1 MTLTATDSL
10 QHWLAYIES
19 IHPTEIELGLGRI
32 EQVAERLGLLQPQAH
47 VITVAG
53 TNGKG
58 SCVAALEALAAASDL
73 RIGSYTSPHFIHYAE
88 RIKLDA
94 KPAVD
99 ASICQAFAA
108 IELSRAEISLSYFE
122 YSTLAALHVFAQ
134 QRLDVI
140 VLEVG
145 LGGRL
150 DAVNIIDA
158 DIAIVTSIALDHA
171 DWLGTDLSRIATEKA
186 GIFRTDRWAICAD
199 VEAPASIKQYANEI
213 QAKLLW
219 ADQDFKLQSCQQGL
233 QLKLQQPIQQS
244 LCLPLVQLP
253 HNSIV
258 AAVQAMAL
266 LGKLATESAC
276 RLALGQ
282 LSLAGRGQRVSW
294 QGIKLMLDVAHN
306 PAAVQRLAEQLQQSP
321 PLGRVVVITAMM
333 ADKELAEILSFL
345 VPLAEEI
352 LCCELVDNP
361 RAASAADL
369 GAEVGGL
376 TKNSDFTCIPR
387 CYGSVAEALNDAKDR
402 YSSEDLVVVMGSF
415 FTVSDAMKVLELTV

>member
-10 QHWLAYIES
+10 QQWLAYIES

-32 EQVAERLGLLQPQAH
+32 KQVADRLGLLRPQAQ

-58 SCVAALEALAAASDL
+58 SCVATLEALAAVSDL
-73 RIGSYTSPHFIHYAE
+73 HIGSYTSPHFIHYGE

-94 KPAVD
+94 KPTND

-108 IELSRAEISLSYFE
+108 IEHARAEISLSYFE

-134 QRLDVI
+134 QSLDII

-158 DIAIVTSIALDHA
+158 DISIVTSIALDHA
-171 DWLGTDLSRIATEKA
+171 DWLGPDLSHIATEKA
-186 GIFRTDRWAICAD
+186 GIFRTDRWAICAHA
-199 VEAPASIKQYANEI
+199 EAPTSIKQYVDNI

-219 ADQDFKLQSCQQGL
+219 AEQDFQLEIDSQGL
-233 QLKLQQPIQQS
+233 KLSLQQPVQQT
-244 LCLPLVQLP
+244 LCLPEVQLP

-258 AAVQAMAL
+258 AAVQALAL
-266 LGKLATESAC
+266 LELLPPESAC
-276 RLALGQ
+276 QAALAQ

-294 QGIKLMLDVAHN
+294 QGLKLMLDVAHN
-306 PAAVQRLAEQLQQSP
+306 PAAVERLAGQLQQSP

-333 ADKELAEILSFL
+333 ADKELAEILKFL
-345 VPLAEEI
+345 APLAAEI
-352 LCCELVDNP
+352 LCCDLANNP
-361 RAASAADL
+361 RAASAAEL
-369 GAEVGGL
+369 QLEVCRLAETG
-376 TKNSDFTCIPR
+376 NFNCASR
-387 CYGSVAEALNDAKDR
+387 CHSSVAEALKDAKSR
-402 YSSEDLVVVMGSF
+402 YHSEDLVVVMGSF
-415 FTVSDAMKVLELTV
+415 FTVSDAMKALDLTV